1 MVMCIMKWYS
11 LLITYHRKAS
21 LKRKLLSL
29 VLSPRYTLVSGQRF
43 YEPAVCGL
51 VAWSLDPS

>member
-1 MVMCIMKWYS
+1 MKWYS

-43 YEPAVCGL
+43 YEPAVYGL